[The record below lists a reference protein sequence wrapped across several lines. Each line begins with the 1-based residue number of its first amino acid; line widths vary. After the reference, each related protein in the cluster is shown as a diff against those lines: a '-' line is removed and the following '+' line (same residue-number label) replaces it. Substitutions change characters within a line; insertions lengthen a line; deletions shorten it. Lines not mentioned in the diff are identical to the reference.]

1 VLIARYPINSGE
13 LNAVIVSGIISREL
27 IKDIQS
33 ARIAVAGWRK
43 SRVNCRRAKLFIRW
57 DFKVRS
63 YPADTFRD
71 AGGNYRGNEKA
82 TNAGTTLSLSLFSP
96 LSHLS
101 SPEERPSSSK
111 TSRLDSAL
119 LICNGSRAA
128 APRSQPA

>member
-82 TNAGTTLSLSLFSP
+82 TNAGTNERSVSFVSLSLSPSLSLSLSLFSF
-96 LSHLS
+96 
-101 SPEERPSSSK
+101 
-111 TSRLDSAL
+111 
-119 LICNGSRAA
+119 I
-128 APRSQPA
+128 APVVPRRTAVFFEDFAVG